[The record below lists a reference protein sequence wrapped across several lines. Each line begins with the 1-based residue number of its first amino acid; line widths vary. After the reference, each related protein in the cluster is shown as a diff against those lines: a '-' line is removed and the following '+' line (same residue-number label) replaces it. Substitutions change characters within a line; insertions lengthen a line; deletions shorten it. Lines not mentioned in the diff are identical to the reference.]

1 MKGIN
6 FKPLATAIR
15 YQFDFEYALCE
26 GFRLL
31 CMQCKHPVMYED
43 TYPTVETPKCRQCI
57 LEEA

>member
-6 FKPLATAIR
+6 FQPFVTAMT
-15 YQFDFEYALCE
+15 YQIDFEYCLCE

-31 CMQCKHPVMYED
+31 CMQCKHPIMHAD
-43 TYPTVETPKCRQCI
+43 TYPTIETPKCRQCI